1 MKDTACYNPQLDRS
15 LKNELREVCAVPP
28 HWNES
33 MEAHSTLKAG
43 GRAEA
48 LVYVSTKKE
57 LSTLLHWLTDNSI
70 SHRIIGRGSNILV
83 SERGL
88 PGVTI
93 KLDGEFN
100 TISVTEPLVAKKTT
114 KKYTLTVGAGCS
126 LSRLLNHCTRNELGG
141 TEFLIGIPGSLGGG
155 VYMNA
160 GACGRSISEI
170 IKWVD
175 IIDVHGDIN
184 RLSSHKLHFSYR
196 NSIFQEQTMNDRI
209 ILFVGLKLIKIPTE
223 NIQNTCRQYL
233 SQRIGKQP
241 SAQGSAGSF
250 FKNPV
255 GDSAGRLIEAA
266 GLKGHY
272 RGHALVSPVHANFI
286 VNTGQASA
294 DDISQLMFEVQQR
307 VFDHSGVLLEPEV
320 RFLT

>member
-1 MKDTACYNPQLDRS
+1 QLCS
-15 LKNELREVCAVPP
+15 ITP

-48 LVYVSTKKE
+48 LVNVSTKKE
-57 LSTLLHWLTDNSI
+57 LSTLLRWLTNNSI

-83 SERGL
+83 SEKGL
-88 PGVTI
+88 AGVTI
-93 KLDGEFN
+93 KLRGEFN
-100 TISVTEPLVAKKTT
+100 SISNPEPLRNNKSN
-114 KKYTLTVGAGCS
+114 KKYALKVGAGCS

-141 TEFLIGIPGSLGGG
+141 SEFLVGIPGSLGGG

-160 GACGRSISEI
+160 GACGKSISEI
-170 IKWVD
+170 IEWVD
-175 IIDVHGDIN
+175 IIDIHGDIN
-184 RLSSHKLHFSYR
+184 RLSGHQLHFSYR
-196 NSIFQEQTMNDRI
+196 NSIFQEQSMNACI
-209 ILFVGLKLIKIPTE
+209 ILFVGLNLIKIPAQD
-223 NIQNTCRQYL
+223 IQNTCRQYL
-233 SQRIGKQP
+233 SQRVGKQP
-241 SAQGSAGSF
+241 SALGSAGSF
-250 FKNPV
+250 FKNPI

-272 RGHALVSPVHANFI
+272 RGYAMVSPVHANFI

-294 DDISQLMFEVQQR
+294 DDISKLMTEVQQR